1 MATARPHKPKEKAK
15 LETFGAESGEP
26 CAPPFAGLGAA
37 VPWGK
42 PADEPALALE
52 QMRLAIEDNLLMVF
66 GPDGDPVPPQMFTA
80 AAAAYPAT
88 LLELPDGT
96 TAAASRIAA
105 VLHAQVLGRLG
116 RRPHSAGWILAM
128 LREGGGP
135 EPASEAEL
143 RAEQDASEA
152 IVAVES
158 RPSVESDDHATSCT
172 GEHTAAAETDAT
184 PATPQDENAAA
195 REVPG
200 LASLEQA
207 ATAIAPSRD
216 AAMLRFELDPEKPAS
231 GDMPNARSAQAD
243 AKKDA
248 KADAERTAVR
258 PGRPGPVAT
267 RRLPEGGRRS
277 NGARDDD
284 GGWFSS
290 LRNLS
295 TLTIARGAG
304 SGSSKGAGAPG
315 VRGDLR
321 TRTVPLAGD
330 GPRGARRR
338 DKGERGPLRTV
349 ALGLTPQ
356 ALEAEGFHALVVR
369 DVPAAARLS
378 AGAYDPALD
387 GWVMRPRDLSSLTI
401 SAPPELHGDFTVTL
415 MGIALRPGDA
425 NAVRILAW
433 LPVRIDWADRG
444 PGAVCATGT
453 TDP

>member
-88 LLELPDGT
+88 LLQLPDGT

-143 RAEQDASEA
+143 RAEQDASGA

-158 RPSVESDDHATSCT
+158 RPSVESDDQATSCAGEQT
-172 GEHTAAAETDAT
+172 GAAETEAT

-231 GDMPNARSAQAD
+231 GDMPSARSGQAE

-248 KADAERTAVR
+248 KAGAERTAVS
-258 PGRPGPVAT
+258 PGRTVPVAT
-267 RRLPEGGRRS
+267 RRLSEGGRRS

-284 GGWFSS
+284 AGWFSS

-295 TLTIARGAG
+295 TLTIARGPG
-304 SGSSKGAGAPG
+304 SGSRKGAGAPG

-330 GPRGARRR
+330 SGDSRAGPRGARGR
-338 DKGERGPLRTV
+338 DKGERGSARTV

-369 DVPAAARLS
+369 DLPASARLS

-401 SAPPELHGDFTVTL
+401 SAPSELRGDFTVTL

-433 LPVRIDWADRG
+433 LPVRID
-444 PGAVCATGT
+444 
-453 TDP
+453 